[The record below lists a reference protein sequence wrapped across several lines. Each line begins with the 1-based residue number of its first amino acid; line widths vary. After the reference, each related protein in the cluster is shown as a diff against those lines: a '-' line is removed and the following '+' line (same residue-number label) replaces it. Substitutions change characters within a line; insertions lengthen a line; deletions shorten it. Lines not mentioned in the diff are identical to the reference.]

1 MYALLLTTACCRDV
15 AYYYCSTKKRMKT
28 NSNDLGS
35 YGAIPTNDAKSFIA
49 EKSKFVIGYSLVCQ
63 IFTKNPFTHH

>member
-1 MYALLLTTACCRDV
+1 
-15 AYYYCSTKKRMKT
+15 MKI

-49 EKSKFVIGYSLVCQ
+49 EKSKFVIGYSFVCQ
-63 IFTKNPFTHH
+63 IFTKIPFLHIINPDSSYYTG